1 MIALCAMFAINTTAD
16 AQFGGL
22 KGLANK
28 VKKAANETVKAVTN
42 DTKKNATQ
50 QAESTV
56 SETKTVSTSSNENE
70 VQSSSSESS
79 SSSVSAQSQVNYDLE
94 EISGAKQSNW
104 TILSPQSELVANVK
118 YYAQRMQDSF
128 SKGYKGLDYEAY
140 NIIRFAYPSVV
151 DVLKSTARSDYDN
164 AVSDPI
170 KMLDNVTLNFLKI
183 ATNGLPVY
191 NYGDPDKSK
200 FIDQLNFLINR
211 SKELSGN
218 KEAQAFYFDE
228 VWDILKTR
236 TSGKVHLEGGE
247 AGLSDIE
254 SYLQQNVA
262 NQPEAYKWRYPAT
275 LNLKTAKEQYNTNT
289 FRQKRIGQLRAYAL
303 LKQDGKYGTMKP
315 SANPGLEKKV
325 LNEVLVHRSYWGKAK
340 QAWVGPVAST
350 KKNIHG
356 VVITKYRSVKVL
368 CEDQGYKVIHNFA
381 LYEKQ
386 PTEAFR

>member
-1 MIALCAMFAINTTAD
+1 M
-16 AQFGGL
+16 
-22 KGLANK
+22 
-28 VKKAANETVKAVTN
+28 
-42 DTKKNATQ
+42 
-50 QAESTV
+50 
-56 SETKTVSTSSNENE
+56 
-70 VQSSSSESS
+70 QSSRSESIGS
-79 SSSVSAQSQVNYDLE
+79 SGSSQSQVNYDLE
-94 EISGAKQSNW
+94 EISGVKQSNW

-118 YYAQRMQDSF
+118 HYAQRMQDSF

-164 AVSDPI
+164 AVNDPI

-183 ATNGLPVY
+183 ATNGLPTY

-211 SKELSGN
+211 GKELSGN

-236 TSGKVHLEGGE
+236 TSSKVHLEGGE
-247 AGLSDIE
+247 AGLFDIE

-275 LNLKTAKEQYNTNT
+275 QNLNTAKEQYNT

-303 LKQDGKYGTMKP
+303 LKQDGKYGTMKA
-315 SANPGLEKKV
+315 SANPSMEQK
-325 LNEVLVHRSYWGKAK
+325 S
-340 QAWVGPVAST
+340 P
-350 KKNIHG
+350 
-356 VVITKYRSVKVL
+356 
-368 CEDQGYKVIHNFA
+368 
-381 LYEKQ
+381 
-386 PTEAFR
+386 